1 MGLQEW
7 GFLSFS
13 LAFIGIVSIF
23 SDLGYGTAH
32 LRSLSS
38 NDGNE
43 GIYNKAFLI
52 IKLVQTFITISLI
65 LIALFLWVDILHH
78 GFQSILE
85 LYTIFLLLPYFFF
98 SQMRIF
104 PYIYFNS
111 RMQTGKMVLPQIIE
125 AVIRNSALIFIG
137 IMYLFKI
144 PGYNLVSATLLFA
157 VIYSISYALFF
168 VSLYLLGR
176 PWNIQKIDKN
186 TFKKTF
192 KSYTKIAY
200 PLALVTV
207 LGTVSGNIDK
217 VLIQFFWAATATGA
231 FASLQKITSPI
242 ITFST
247 AISALFIPLLM
258 RQASK
263 DEVNHDISKYERII
277 SLFILPFVIIFIA
290 LRVYIANFWSSYLI
304 PYSEILIFLA
314 MADYLIVI
322 NTPYS
327 SGLVARGLTRNIG
340 KITVISICINI
351 FFDLLLIPSNIFGI
365 RVFSLGVVGAAIS
378 TFIAFAVETAL
389 YRIDIIRT
397 HGSSINYRIFIQ
409 IIPAAIQFIY
419 LYGITSY
426 IKIYDIVSFVP
437 VAVSSV
443 VLFFII
449 AILIKE
455 ITFRQ
460 LIEFIYSINPF
471 KIREDI
477 KNE

>member
-1 MGLQEW
+1 
-7 GFLSFS
+7 
-13 LAFIGIVSIF
+13 
-23 SDLGYGTAH
+23 
-32 LRSLSS
+32 
-38 NDGNE
+38 
-43 GIYNKAFLI
+43 
-52 IKLVQTFITISLI
+52 
-65 LIALFLWVDILHH
+65 
-78 GFQSILE
+78 
-85 LYTIFLLLPYFFF
+85 
-98 SQMRIF
+98 
-104 PYIYFNS
+104 
-111 RMQTGKMVLPQIIE
+111 MQTGKMVLPQIIE

>member
-1 MGLQEW
+1 M
-7 GFLSFS
+7 SFS
-13 LAFIGIVSIF
+13 LAFIGTISIF

-32 LRSLSS
+32 LRFLSS
-38 NDGNE
+38 SDGNE
-43 GIYNKAFLI
+43 GVYNKTFLI
-52 IKLVQTFITISLI
+52 IKFVQTVITISLI
-65 LIALFLWVDILHH
+65 LVALFLWVDILHH
-78 GFQSILE
+78 GFQNIIE

-111 RMQTGKMVLPQIIE
+111 RMQTGKMVLPQIVE
-125 AVIRNSALIFIG
+125 AVIRNSAFIYLG

-144 PGYNLVSATLLFA
+144 PGYNFVSATLLFA
-157 VIYSISYALFF
+157 VIYSIAYAIYF
-168 VSLYLLGR
+168 VSLFLLGR
-176 PWNIQKIDKN
+176 PWNFQKIDKN
-186 TFKKTF
+186 TFKSTF
-192 KSYTKIAY
+192 KKYTKVAY
-200 PLALVTV
+200 PLALVTI

-242 ITFST
+242 TTFST

-263 DEVNHDISKYERII
+263 SGFNRDISKYERTI

-290 LRVYIANFWSSYLI
+290 LRIYIANLWSSYLI

-314 MADYLIVI
+314 MANYLIVI
-322 NTPYS
+322 NSPYS
-327 SGLVARGLTRNIG
+327 SGLIARGLTKNIG
-340 KITVISICINI
+340 KITVISICTNI

-365 RVFSLGVVGAAIS
+365 KTFSLGVVGAAVS
-378 TFIAFAVETAL
+378 TFIAFSVETAL
-389 YRIDIIRT
+389 YRIEIIRT

-409 IIPAAIQFIY
+409 IIPAVIQFIY
-419 LYGITSY
+419 LYEITSY
-426 IKIYDIVSFVP
+426 IKVYDIVLFVP

-460 LIEFIYSINPF
+460 LIVFIYSINPF
-471 KIREDI
+471 KIRENI